1 MYDRNWKD
9 RSRTNSGF
17 FCFENMDPVVSAFMQ
32 RIVWS
37 LTSALVWLM
46 INAVAGLKFELA
58 FFDGN
63 HSVGTILYYC
73 WLVGSIFL
81 LFKLFKRW
89 WKEHL

>member
-1 MYDRNWKD
+1 
-9 RSRTNSGF
+9 
-17 FCFENMDPVVSAFMQ
+17 MDPVVSAFMQ

-63 HSVGTILYYC
+63 HKAGTILFYC
-73 WLVGSIFL
+73 WLVVSIFIL
-81 LFKLFKRW
+81 LPFVQTLVEGTPLALFDNSSR
-89 WKEHL
+89 